1 MTEAASDIPVVDCA
15 TTFEAWLQGAKAGD
29 RVVYAVAREFP
40 RHLST
45 SILAG
50 AWLRRG
56 YIITVMQRM
65 TDGSTRFIAERKATA
80 LVVAQAGAGKLS
92 GGTRTKIRPSDIDDE
107 TPVRRIARLIARHA
121 NFDRAAPTYRE
132 MAKAAGLGSNQ
143 AALSMARRAC
153 GELIAS
159 GEVQRENTNDQ
170 SRTRFILPDGRKTG
184 WLHLRGGK

>member
-1 MTEAASDIPVVDCA
+1 MIIPDIALVDSA
-15 TTFEAWLQGAKAGD
+15 DAFEAWLASASASD
-29 RVVYAVAREFP
+29 RVIYATGREFP

-56 YIITVMQRM
+56 LIVTVYQRQ
-65 TDGSTRFIAERKATA
+65 TDGSSHFIAERTNAPLIA
-80 LVVAQAGAGKLS
+80 AQAGVGKLS
-92 GGTRTKIRPSDIDDE
+92 RSSRTAIRAADIDED
-107 TPVRRIARLIARHA
+107 TPTHRIARLIARHA

-143 AALSMARRAC
+143 AALSLARRHC

-159 GEVQRENTNDQ
+159 GAVSRENTSDQ
-170 SRTRFILPDGRKTG
+170 CRTRFILPDGRKTG
-184 WLHLRGGK
+184 WLDLRGGK